1 MTTPNDDQALEV
13 IDEPTRALAR
23 EAPGGVPSGLGRL
36 TPRQVE
42 VVRNAL
48 LPEANDDELE
58 LFIVV
63 AQRTGLDP
71 FRREI
76 WGWMQWD
83 PQNRKSRLV
92 TQTSIDGF
100 RRIAQDTGEFEG
112 MEGPWWCGPDG
123 EWLAVWLKDEPPAA
137 AKVTIHRTGKL
148 PRESVALYR
157 ESVQT
162 VNDNEGGGRK
172 PNAMWA
178 RRPAA
183 QLAKC
188 AEMLGLRQEFPDRLV
203 GIYGDAELD
212 RGDSGRGERAAQL
225 PAPDQGRGG
234 RPGGSAAPAARPA
247 ASRAPS
253 APTAPRP
260 PQAREPDEPSRV
272 PADPAEIP
280 AIDNNGQLLAW
291 TRERFGWNTDQLLDF
306 CRRSGVEVN
315 LITELRGLVV
325 GAYFG
330 GDYRRLAAVI
340 AEHHETGEY
349 PTFARPAEAPESPD
363 QPAREQGGQ

>member
-1 MTTPNDDQALEV
+1 MTIPNDDQAVQV
-13 IDEPTRALAR
+13 IDEPTRALVRA
-23 EAPGGVPSGLGRL
+23 APGGVPAGLAQL
-36 TPRQVE
+36 TARQID

-58 LFIVV
+58 LFIII
-63 AQRTGLDP
+63 AQRSGLDP

-83 PQNRKSRLV
+83 AQNRKSRLI

-100 RRIAQDTGEFEG
+100 RRIAQDTGEFAG

-123 EWLAVWLKDEPPAA
+123 AWVDVWLKDEPPAA
-137 AKVTIHRTGKL
+137 AKVIIHRTGKL
-148 PRESVALYR
+148 VRESVALYR
-157 ESVQT
+157 ESVQRGS
-162 VNDNEGGGRK
+162 GGGPRE
-172 PNAMWA
+172 MWA

-212 RGDSGRGERAAQL
+212 RGDSARGERTAQL

-234 RPGGSAAPAARPA
+234 RPGGSTAPAARPA

-253 APTAPRP
+253 TTAARP
-260 PQAREPDEPSRV
+260 PQAREPEEPARV

-280 AIDNNGQLLAW
+280 AMDSNGDLLTWA
-291 TRERFGWNTDQLLDF
+291 RDRFGWTRDQLLDF
-306 CRRSGVEVN
+306 VRRAGVPIKD
-315 LITELRGLVV
+315 ITELRGLVV
-325 GAYFG
+325 GQHFD
-330 GDYRRLAAVI
+330 GDYRRLAAVV

-349 PTFARPAEAPESPD
+349 PTFARPPAEPDGESG
-363 QPAREQGGQ
+363 QPALELGGQ